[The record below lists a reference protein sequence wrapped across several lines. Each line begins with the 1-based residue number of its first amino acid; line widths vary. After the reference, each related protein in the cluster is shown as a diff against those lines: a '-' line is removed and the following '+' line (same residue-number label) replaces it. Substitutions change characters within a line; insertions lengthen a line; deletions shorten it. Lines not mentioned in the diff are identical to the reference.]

1 MSNTTDSANAA
12 VAALPLAPCSGPTAE
27 EIEHARKYV
36 QKTGAKLR
44 KDGKM
49 MINTTTMTTRVW
61 PTIGIWDAK
70 RRRYFPLQIGTTWRY
85 ERSRDRDRVLAAI
98 TSPNTPGLTR
108 RANDDA
114 P

>member
-1 MSNTTDSANAA
+1 MTNSPDTAQRPAQPV
-12 VAALPLAPCSGPTAE
+12 VATGPGSGPTAE

-36 QKTGAKLR
+36 QETGAKLR

-49 MINTTTMTTRVW
+49 TINTTTWKTRVW

-85 ERSRDRDRVLAAI
+85 ERSKDRDRVLAAI
-98 TSPNTPGLTR
+98 TSPN
-108 RANDDA
+108 AKV
-114 P
+114 